1 MIIELSKKQIEDIY
15 NALYESRPIYNET
28 FETFKKYCE
37 DNGITFE
44 KHSFDYF
51 IKDEKH
57 PYKPLNDKIVRDVVK
72 IINKHVNYDF
82 TYTTEMIEELTFDK
96 LCRRFKIDELEM
108 CGILIDIEQKFNV
121 CLCLND
127 IMKLTYF
134 RELIYKIE
142 EVVQENN
149 LPMYL

>member
-1 MIIELSKKQIEDIY
+1 
-15 NALYESRPIYNET
+15 
-28 FETFKKYCE
+28 
-37 DNGITFE
+37 
-44 KHSFDYF
+44 
-51 IKDEKH
+51 
-57 PYKPLNDKIVRDVVK
+57 
-72 IINKHVNYDF
+72 
-82 TYTTEMIEELTFDK
+82 
-96 LCRRFKIDELEM
+96 M